1 MTAIQLILIIV
12 SVLFILMGVLIL
24 TRSISSSK
32 STGYNSLPDGVQQKD
47 GLPILPR
54 DQREFVELT
63 STELDDGTLLSE
75 KSSTVEQ
82 FDTSQSVEPESDE
95 VLAST
100 QAFKDA
106 ANTITIDDA
115 KTQTTIATTATSAA
129 AGAIVSSTNDTFTE
143 IESNIEVNDIEVNS
157 YNKFDD
163 VSAATTADNTAEDS
177 SVVKKSPTDTAT
189 QNQPLHNA
197 KETLSIHLLP
207 NNEFSSIKGVDV
219 LKQVEHYGFKFGEMN
234 MFHRYQEKDG
244 TGILWFSMMG
254 LQPEGISPFD
264 LHTIQNSEYQ
274 GLALFLS
281 LPHPKV
287 FQGFD
292 SMMSIATLMARELDA
307 QIVDDSGKV
316 ITPNYKKVMRAQL
329 EQNYQ

>member
-12 SVLFILMGVLIL
+12 SILFILMGVLIL

-32 STGYNSLPDGVQQKD
+32 STGYDSLPEGMQQKD

-63 STELDDGTLLSE
+63 SSELDDGTLLSE

-82 FDTSQSVEPESDE
+82 FDISQSVEPEPDE

-106 ANTITIDDA
+106 ANTITIDDV
-115 KTQTTIATTATSAA
+115 KTQATIATTAS
-129 AGAIVSSTNDTFTE
+129 AGAIVSSTNDTFTHT
-143 IESNIEVNDIEVNS
+143 ESNIEVSDIEVDS
-157 YNKFDD
+157 YNEFDD
-163 VSAATTADNTAEDS
+163 VSASTTAGNISEDS
-177 SVVKKSPTDTAT
+177 SVVQKSPTDTAT

-264 LHTIQNSEYQ
+264 LHTIPNSEYQ